1 MPITF
6 EMGVLGA
13 AVSAFVG
20 VLWAG
25 RLVRPWHPVFE
36 AEGFDSASV
45 DKFWLAVPA
54 AEEPSRRAALESAVQ
69 SLGALRRVFVAAE
82 VRP

>member
-1 MPITF
+1 MPLAFVPITF
-6 EMGVLGA
+6 EMGILGA
-13 AVSAFVG
+13 SFAAFFG

-36 AEGFDSASV
+36 ADGFDSASV

-54 AEEPSRRAALESAVQ
+54 DDEPRPRGAAEHRAVAGRAA
-69 SLGALRRVFVAAE
+69 
-82 VRP
+82 